1 MANEDMNVAAVTEA
15 EKQIVGTLPQIIVT
29 GTVEKPYYEIMYK
42 SDCGEIYL
50 GYSSYKLELVFRW
63 LEEFFGETHAK
74 AVDPE
79 SLRPKGRWTENRRK
93 EFSVAIGGDV
103 CWFTYTCSECGGE
116 TMNDYQYCPN
126 CGADMTDNKGE
137 IDE

>member
-1 MANEDMNVAAVTEA
+1 MDYKAFAAEENGNKVIRMDKEIWKDIHGYESWYQVSNE
-15 EKQIVGTLPQIIVT
+15 
-29 GTVEKPYYEIMYK
+29 
-42 SDCGEIYL
+42 
-50 GYSSYKLELVFRW
+50 
-63 LEEFFGETHAK
+63 
-74 AVDPE
+74 PE

-126 CGADMTDNKGE
+126 CGADMREG
-137 IDE
+137 